1 MGDPPVAGAFH
12 DTVALPFPTVAFTPV
27 GTPGTVHVVAVLLA
41 DCETPTAF
49 VAVTAKV
56 YSVPTDN
63 PVIVVDVVFVVTV
76 LLPGVT
82 FTV

>member
-1 MGDPPVAGAFH
+1 MGVPPVAGAVH
-12 DTVALPFPTVAFTPV
+12 ETVACLFPGEIVTSV
-27 GTPGTVHVVAVLLA
+27 GTPGTVHVVAVTLA
-41 DCETPTAF
+41 DCEMPTAF